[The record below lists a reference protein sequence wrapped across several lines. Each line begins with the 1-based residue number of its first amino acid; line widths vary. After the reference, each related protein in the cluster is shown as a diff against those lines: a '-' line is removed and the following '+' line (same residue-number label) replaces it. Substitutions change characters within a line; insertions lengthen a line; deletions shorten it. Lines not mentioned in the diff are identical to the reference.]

1 MTEQQKLTFTALQQR
16 LDSLMLRDRLRFSRR
31 LHGVKKVKNPDA
43 QQAIFQEM
51 AKEID
56 QAAGKVLLR
65 EAARPEITYPDNLP
79 VSQKKQDILEA
90 IRDHQVVIVAGET
103 GSGKTTQLPK
113 ICMELGRG
121 IKGLIGHTQPRRL
134 AARTVANR
142 IAEELKT
149 EPGGCI
155 GYKVRFSDHVSDNTM
170 VKLMTDGILLA
181 EIQQDRL
188 LMQYDTIIIDEAHER
203 SLNIDFLLGYLKELL
218 PRRPDLKIIITSATI
233 DPERFSRHFNNAP
246 IIEVSGRTYPV
257 EVRYRP
263 IVEEAD
269 DTERDQLQA
278 IFDAVDELSQESP
291 GDILI
296 FMSGEREIRDMYGL
310 IPVGQPDQRRLV
322 LPDDWPE
329 DMHPLRK
336 DAMDYRLRPEPT
348 TDTETYPFIN
358 EGNSDARVIPVGP
371 LHITSDEPGHFRLFV
386 DGEQIVDAD
395 YRLFYVHRGMEKLAE
410 TRMGYNEVTF
420 LSDRVCGICGFAHS
434 VAYTNSV
441 ENALGIEVPQR
452 AHTIRSILLEVERL
466 HSHLLNLGL
475 SCHFVGF
482 DTGFMQFFR
491 VREKSMTMAELL
503 TGSRKTYGLNLIGGV
518 RRDILKEQRLQTLK
532 LVREMRADVSELVE
546 MLLATPNMEQRT
558 QGIGILDRQIA
569 RDYSPVGPLIRG
581 SGFARD
587 LRFDHPYA
595 DYGNIPK
602 TLFTFTGGD
611 VFSRVMVRVKETFDS
626 LAMLEFALDNMQ
638 DTPLLTEGFSY
649 KPHAFALGFVEAP
662 RGEDVHW
669 SMLGDNQKLFRWR
682 CRAATY
688 ANWPVLRYMLRGN
701 TVSDAPLIIGSLDPC
716 YSCTDRVTLVD
727 VRKRQSKTV
736 PYKEIERYGIDR
748 NRSPLK

>member
-1 MTEQQKLTFTALQQR
+1 MNY
-16 LDSLMLRDRLRFSRR
+16 LDSVNDSAPRGEAYLAA
-31 LHGVKKVKNPDA
+31 VKQQFPGAVLETARQTHNQLTITVKTH
-43 QQAIFQEM
+43 
-51 AKEID
+51 
-56 QAAGKVLLR
+56 LL
-65 EAARPEITYPDNLP
+65 PEVVHFLYYQHDGWLP
-79 VSQKKQDILEA
+79 VLFGNDERELNGHYAVYYALSMEGEENCW
-90 IRDHQVVIVAGET
+90 VVVKALVDATSREFPSVT
-103 GSGKTTQLPK
+103 
-113 ICMELGRG
+113 
-121 IKGLIGHTQPRRL
+121 PRVP
-134 AARTVANR
+134 AAVW
-142 IAEELKT
+142 
-149 EPGGCI
+149 
-155 GYKVRFSDHVSDNTM
+155 
-170 VKLMTDGILLA
+170 
-181 EIQQDRL
+181 
-188 LMQYDTIIIDEAHER
+188 
-203 SLNIDFLLGYLKELL
+203 
-218 PRRPDLKIIITSATI
+218 
-233 DPERFSRHFNNAP
+233 
-246 IIEVSGRTYPV
+246 
-257 EVRYRP
+257 
-263 IVEEAD
+263 
-269 DTERDQLQA
+269 
-278 IFDAVDELSQESP
+278 
-291 GDILI
+291 
-296 FMSGEREIRDMYGL
+296 GEREIRDMYGL
-310 IPVGQPDQRRLV
+310 IPVGLPDQRRLV

-336 DAMDYRLRPEPT
+336 DAMDYRLRPQT
-348 TDTETYPFIN
+348 TDDAESYPFVN
-358 EGNSDARVIPVGP
+358 EGDRDARIIPIGP

-386 DGEQIVDAD
+386 DGERIVDAD

-434 VAYTNSV
+434 VAYASSV
-441 ENALGIEVPQR
+441 ENAQGIIVPPR
-452 AHTIRSILLEVERL
+452 AHAIRSVLLEVERL

-532 LVREMRADVSELVE
+532 LVREMRAEVSDLVE
-546 MLLATPNMEQRT
+546 ILLATPNMAQRT
-558 QGIGILDRQIA
+558 QGVGILDRQIA

-595 DYGNIPK
+595 NYGNLPK
-602 TLFTFTGGD
+602 TLFSMDSGD
-611 VFSRVMVRVKETFDS
+611 VFARVMVRVKETFDS
-626 LAMLEFALDNMQ
+626 LMMLEFALDNLPN
-638 DTPLLTEGFSY
+638 TPLLTEGFSY
-649 KPHAFALGFVEAP
+649 RPHAFALGYVEAP

-727 VRKRQSKTV
+727 VHKRRQTTV
-736 PYKEIERYGIDR
+736 PYKDLERYGR
-748 NRSPLK
+748 ERRHSPLK